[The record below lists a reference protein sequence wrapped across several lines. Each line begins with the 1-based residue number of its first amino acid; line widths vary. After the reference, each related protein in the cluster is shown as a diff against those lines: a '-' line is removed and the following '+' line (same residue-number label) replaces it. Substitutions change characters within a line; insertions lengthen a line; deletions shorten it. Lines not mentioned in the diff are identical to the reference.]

1 MPRIT
6 EAARQLRR
14 DDIAAA
20 ARRCFVRGG
29 YAATSMADIIAEA
42 GSSAG
47 GVYSHFESK
56 AELLRFVATTVL
68 KDRLGGLR
76 RALQAREGGLTP
88 ALVAEVLMGEA
99 PDPQDASLLVQMWS
113 QAPSDPE
120 LLEVTALTV
129 RALRKTVRKALLPW
143 AEARFADDPKEHAGD
158 AADAVIAAIH
168 GYVVRCVLTP
178 QEDLGEVQRRI
189 VAGLGVMS
197 D

>member
-20 ARRCFVRGG
+20 ARRCFVRDG

-56 AELLRFVATTVL
+56 AELLRFVATNVL
-68 KDRLGGLR
+68 QERLGGLR
-76 RALQAREGGLTP
+76 RNMQEHDGDLTP
-88 ALVAEVLMGEA
+88 TLVAEVLMGDA

-113 QAPSDPE
+113 QAPADPE

-129 RALRKTVRKALLPW
+129 RALRKTVRNVLLPW
-143 AEARFADDPKEHAGD
+143 AEARFADDPKARAGE

-168 GYVVRCVLTP
+168 GYVVRCVLSP
-178 QEDLGEVQRRI
+178 KEDLAEVQRRI
-189 VAGLGVMS
+189 VAGLGAMGA
-197 D
+197 